1 MIGLFLLSA
10 AAIPFLLIEFHD
22 DDTLGELMLLYEFFE
37 VTLDEEQNEVYR
49 EDSMTYVVSP
59 NNMRAVLKTQYCY
72 GYPLAEDVEY
82 WYLNASLIIGT
93 YLAVVVGTD
102 YSYGYYCWKCE
113 IDNETFLLYNV
124 ESGIFA
130 HSYLMYGTTQRIISL
145 TEMTLEQFDPH
156 PKTEGVLV
164 SGILIEL
171 AVIIWLFAD
180 RLRRIR

>member
-10 AAIPFLLIEFHD
+10 AAIPFLLMEFPD
-22 DDTLGELMLLYEFFE
+22 DDTLGELTLLYEFIE
-37 VTLDEEQNEVYR
+37 VTFDEEQNEVYR

-59 NNMRAVLKTQYCY
+59 NNMRAILKTQYYC
-72 GYPLAEDVEY
+72 GYPLAEDVEF
-82 WYLNASLIIGT
+82 WYLNASLIIGA
-93 YLAVVVGTD
+93 YSAVVVDTD
-102 YSYGYYCWKCE
+102 YSYDYYCWKCE
-113 IDNETFLLYNV
+113 IDNETFLLYDV
-124 ESGIFA
+124 ESGIFV
-130 HSYLMYGTTQRIISL
+130 HSYWADESTQRIISL
-145 TEMTLEQFDPH
+145 TEMTLVQFAPH